1 MLGLSNFASREIDR
15 KMIQEVGLPGLVLME
30 EAALRI
36 YDILKD
42 NYALEGKNVL
52 IAAGKGNNDGGPVA
66 VWQQRQHP
74 QPASRRH
81 HVCAA
86 TRLCA
91 ARQPA
96 RSRVL
101 SQYRSPSSRIGAS
114 AYPLPAGEADR

>member
-52 IAAGKGNNDGGPVA
+52 IALFL
-66 VWQQRQHP
+66 W
-74 QPASRRH
+74 
-81 HVCAA
+81 
-86 TRLCA
+86 L
-91 ARQPA
+91 AR
-96 RSRVL
+96 
-101 SQYRSPSSRIGAS
+101 
-114 AYPLPAGEADR
+114 ADKPIDP

>member
-52 IAAGKGNNDGGPVA
+52 IFAGKGNNGGDGLA
-66 VWQQRQHP
+66 
-74 QPASRRH
+74 
-81 HVCAA
+81 
-86 TRLCA
+86 L
-91 ARQPA
+91 ARILFN
-96 RSRVL
+96 RNIKVIKWGVSVKL
-101 SQYRSPSSRIGAS
+101 SVFIR
-114 AYPLPAGEADR
+114 